1 MNTCWFYY
9 EGFPQVNEEKKPDLI
24 LVVKQ
29 VLKSINMPLSNQNI
43 LFFISFVLE
52 IHFVISSPTPKIIV
66 EKPNSALTLPES
78 KQEFFKNGSLSM
90 TPDSPISTTI
100 ETTDLSTTR
109 KSTTP
114 DTSITSMVSRDQE
127 ITTESESSQE
137 HSITLPTITQLET
150 GDSMSETNGT
160 SNITVRKDRIQECP
174 CIDYMECP
182 EIKELLN
189 QMGKI
194 SKASAEYKE
203 KKKHVMSKI
212 CDRKTKTVKCCI
224 DDKEYNGDEVCILQN
239 QPK

>member
-1 MNTCWFYY
+1 MK
-9 EGFPQVNEEKKPDLI
+9 GFPRLMKKKKPDLI
-24 LVVKQ
+24 SVVKQ

-66 EKPNSALTLPES
+66 EKPNSASTLPES

-90 TPDSPISTTI
+90 APDSLIPKT
-100 ETTDLSTTR
+100 ETTDFAITIR
-109 KSTTP
+109 ISTTP
-114 DTSITSMVSRDQE
+114 DTSIISMVSRDQE

-160 SNITVRKDRIQECP
+160 SNITARKDRIQECP
-174 CIDYMECP
+174 CIDYMDCP

-189 QMGKI
+189 QMGKL
-194 SKASAEYKE
+194 SRASAEYKE
-203 KKKHVMSKI
+203 KKNYVMSKT
-212 CDRKTKTVKCCI
+212 CDRKTKKVKCCI
-224 DDKEYNGDEVCILQN
+224 DDKEYNGDEVCISQN
-239 QPK
+239 QYKQI